1 MSVLIIAEKP
11 GQARDL
17 ANVLGVVKSHNGFIE
32 VKGGYLVTWAIGH
45 LVQLVSPQTYDPAWK
60 RFAWETLPMIP
71 QQWQMEPI
79 DRTASHFKI
88 VSSLVK
94 KATTIVIATDAGRE
108 GELIGREILEL
119 CKFKGKVMRLWASTL
134 TAADLRH
141 AFQNL
146 LPGEEKEPLWEAAKA
161 RQHADWVIG
170 LNMTRGVTL
179 SANGNG
185 VLPVGRVKTP
195 TLAMVVRRDLE
206 IANFKSVAYYELEA
220 TVRTQK
226 GETFVL
232 RHAPAEAH
240 RITSEAEAKARMA
253 RASNYAGPVKVEDTA
268 QVQRP
273 PMPYTLT
280 SLQAKC
286 NAVLGLSAQMT
297 LDVAQVLYEKK
308 KMLSYPRSDCEYLGE
323 SLKGQIPGV
332 LAAVAKTF
340 PRAVDPLTKAGPV
353 VRNSVF
359 DDSKLTDHHGII
371 PTGVSEPLSGTEL
384 AVYKLVAQRYLEVL
398 SADMHYRQLK
408 LLLDA
413 NGVDFRAS
421 GRTVTSPGW
430 LEIRNLM
437 D

>member
-1 MSVLIIAEKP
+1 
-11 GQARDL
+11 
-17 ANVLGVVKSHNGFIE
+17 VKSHNGFIE

-45 LVQLVSPQTYDPAWK
+45 LVQLVSPQTYDPSWK

-71 QQWQMEPI
+71 HQWQMEPI
-79 DRTASHFKI
+79 ERTASHYKI
-88 VSSLVK
+88 VSALVK
-94 KATTIVIATDAGRE
+94 KATTIVIATYAGRE

-146 LPGEEKEPLWEAAKA
+146 LPGAEKEPLWEAAKA
-161 RQHADWVIG
+161 RQHADWLIG

-179 SANGNG
+179 AANGDG

-195 TLAMVVRRDLE
+195 TLAMVVKRDLA
-206 IANFKSVAYYELEA
+206 IANFKSAAYYELEA
-220 TVRTQK
+220 TVQTKK

-232 RHAPAEAH
+232 RHAPAEAD
-240 RITSEAEAKARMA
+240 RITSEAEAKSRMA
-253 RASNYAGPVKVEDTA
+253 RAESYSGPIKVEDTA
-268 QVQRP
+268 QTQRP

-297 LDVAQVLYEKK
+297 LDIAQILYEKK

-323 SLKGQIPGV
+323 SLKAQIPGV
-332 LAAVAKTF
+332 LSAVSKTF
-340 PRAVDPLTKAGPV
+340 PRAVAALGKTGPV
-353 VRNSVF
+353 VRTSVF

-408 LLLDA
+408 LNLDA
-413 NGVDFRAS
+413 NGVDFRAT
-421 GRTVTSPGW
+421 GRTNTAPGW
-430 LEIRNLM
+430 LEVRNLM